1 MTFWNIILT
10 LVVVPVGWAFNK
22 MYGEIKRLQ
31 LVLSFKFHPG
41 NNTLVLFQ
49 QLVVVRYHQLAQ
61 QTQLVL
67 ADTREKFARRDDVKD
82 DIDRIVQSL
91 IRLEDKIDRVLS
103 SKEK

>member
-1 MTFWNIILT
+1 MIDGMTFWNIILT
-10 LVVVPVGWAFNK
+10 LVVVPVGWPFNK
-22 MYGEIKRLQ
+22 MYGEIKRL
-31 LVLSFKFHPG
+31 
-41 NNTLVLFQ
+41 
-49 QLVVVRYHQLAQ
+49 
-61 QTQLVL
+61 QLVL

>member
-1 MTFWNIILT
+1 MIVRIAYPGAESRQILKDGKRVEMNPWDEN
-10 LVVVPVGWAFNK
+10 LR
-22 MYGEIKRLQ
+22 MYGEIKRL
-31 LVLSFKFHPG
+31 
-41 NNTLVLFQ
+41 
-49 QLVVVRYHQLAQ
+49 
-61 QTQLVL
+61 QLVL